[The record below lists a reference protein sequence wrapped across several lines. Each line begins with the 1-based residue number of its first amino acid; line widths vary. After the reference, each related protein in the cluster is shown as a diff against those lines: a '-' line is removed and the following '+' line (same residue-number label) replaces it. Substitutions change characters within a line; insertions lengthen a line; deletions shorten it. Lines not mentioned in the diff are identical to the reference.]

1 MSARLWQTARGDGI
15 LAQQADVNFVADFDF
30 VGPVVD
36 LTSERGQTIT
46 GFGGAFT
53 EAAASVFS
61 KLSKEKQR
69 RFLEG
74 YFGPDGLGYTV
85 GRVHI
90 NSCDFSESNY
100 AFDDAEG
107 DVELRHFDDS
117 VAHDQKVLIPLIRAA
132 QDMLA
137 SHGKELRLLAT
148 PWSPPA
154 WMKTNHQMDHS
165 DLPCMKD
172 EFHDAWAH
180 YISRWIA
187 AYERQGVPIW
197 AITVQN
203 EPENDAVW
211 EACRMRP
218 EEEAHF
224 LGEHLGP
231 TLKKVFPELLIFAY
245 DHNKDH
251 LLHWARVIYSHPA
264 AAKYADGIA
273 FHWYSGDGFEAVQQ
287 VFEEFPRAKLLA
299 SEATYERYRWHEGT
313 TLEEGDWSFGEGYA
327 HDVIGDL
334 NAGSTGWIDW
344 NLLLDQTGGPNHEQN
359 SCDAA
364 VMADVSEAGTVDGG
378 RLYRHPQFY
387 FMGHFSKYILPGSQ
401 RLQTR
406 ISNRRAYNGATRWYG
421 TCTGDDG
428 LETTAV
434 LRRDGLVAVV
444 ALNCGDN
451 IIAFKLRDGT
461 KAALA
466 FIPPHSIQTYL
477 LEGAS
482 AAASSASGAA
492 ESGKPATESPRALAS
507 GRRATRSDDLAG
519 FYSAGISGGAGGG
532 ADGEATGESERASSA

>member
-1 MSARLWQTARGDGI
+1 MV
-15 LAQQADVNFVADFDF
+15 QQADVAFVADFDF

-36 LTSERGQTIT
+36 LTSETGQTIT

-53 EAAASVFS
+53 EAAATVFA

-69 RFLEG
+69 RFLED
-74 YFGPDGLGYTV
+74 YFSPEAGLGYTV

-90 NSCDFSESNY
+90 NSCDFAESNY

-117 VAHDQKVLIPLIRAA
+117 VEHDQKVLIPLIRAA
-132 QDMLA
+132 QDMLE
-137 SHGKELRLLAT
+137 SHGKKLKLLAT

-165 DLPCMKD
+165 DLPCISED
-172 EFHDAWAH
+172 FHDAWAN
-180 YISRWIA
+180 YIARWIA

-211 EACRMRP
+211 EACRWRP

-231 TLKKVFPELLIFAY
+231 VLKKLFPEKLIFVY
-245 DHNKDH
+245 DHNKDR
-251 LLHWARVIYSHPA
+251 LVHWARVLYSHPT
-264 AAKYADGIA
+264 AAKYADGVA
-273 FHWYSGDGFEAVQQ
+273 FHWYSGDGFEAVRQ
-287 VFEEFPRAKLLA
+287 VREEFPQATLLA

-313 TLEEGDWSFGEGYA
+313 TLEQGDWSFGEGYA
-327 HDVIGDL
+327 HDIMGDL

-344 NLLLDQTGGPNHEQN
+344 NLLLDQTGGPNHAEN

-364 VMADVSEAGTVDGG
+364 VLADVSEAGTVDGG
-378 RLYRHPQFY
+378 HLFRHPQFY
-387 FMGHFSKYILPGSQ
+387 FLGHFSKYVLPGSVYL
-401 RLQTR
+401 RTK
-406 ISNRRAYNGATRWYG
+406 ITNRRSYSGAPRWYG

-428 LETTAV
+428 LEVAAF
-434 LRRDGLVAVV
+434 LRDDGLVVVV

-451 IIAFKLRDGT
+451 VIAFKLRDGSRS
-461 KAALA
+461 ALA
-466 FIPPHSIQTYL
+466 FIPPHAIQTYI

-482 AAASSASGAA
+482 PAAKTAASGSPAAAS
-492 ESGKPATESPRALAS
+492 
-507 GRRATRSDDLAG
+507 RRASEGNPPDGLAG
-519 FYSAGISGGAGGG
+519 FY
-532 ADGEATGESERASSA
+532 ATGSNVIGV

>member
-1 MSARLWQTARGDGI
+1 M
-15 LAQQADVNFVADFDF
+15 AQQADVDFVADFDF

-36 LTSERGQTIT
+36 LTGERGQTIT

-53 EAAASVFS
+53 EAAAIVFA

-74 YFGPDGLGYTV
+74 YFGSGGLGYTV

-90 NSCDFSESNY
+90 NSCDFAESNY

-107 DVELRHFDDS
+107 DVELKHFDDS
-117 VAHDQKVLIPLIRAA
+117 VEHDQKLLIPLIRAA
-132 QDMLA
+132 QDMLR
-137 SHGKELRLLAT
+137 SQGKELRLLAS

-154 WMKTNHQMDHS
+154 WMKSNHQMDHS
-165 DLPCMKD
+165 KLPCMSD
-172 EFHDAWAH
+172 EYHDAWAH
-180 YISRWIA
+180 YIARWIA

-211 EACRMRP
+211 EACRWRP
-218 EEEAHF
+218 AEEAHF

-231 TLKKVFPELLIFAY
+231 VIKKLFPEVLIFAF

-251 LLHWARVIYSHPA
+251 LVHWARAIYSHPT

-273 FHWYSGDGFEAVQQ
+273 FHWYAGDGFDAVRQ
-287 VFEEFPRAKLLA
+287 VQDEFPQAKLLA

-327 HDVIGDL
+327 HDIMGDL

-344 NLLLDQTGGPNHEQN
+344 NLLLDQTGGPNHAQN
-359 SCDAA
+359 ACDAA
-364 VMADVSEAGTVDGG
+364 VLADVSEAGTVDGG
-378 RLYRHPQFY
+378 HLFHHPQFH
-387 FMGHFSKYILPGSQ
+387 FMGHFSKYILPGS
-401 RLQTR
+401 RHLRTE
-406 ISNRRAYNGATRWYG
+406 ISHRRSYNGAPRWYG

-428 LETTAV
+428 LEVTAF
-434 LRRDGLVAVV
+434 LRDDGLVVLV

-451 IIAFKLRDGT
+451 IIAFKLRDGSQ
-461 KAALA
+461 AALA
-466 FIPPHSIQTYL
+466 FIPPHAIQTYL
-477 LEGAS
+477 LEGALP
-482 AAASSASGAA
+482 AAGSGTSTASG
-492 ESGKPATESPRALAS
+492 SN
-507 GRRATRSDDLAG
+507 
-519 FYSAGISGGAGGG
+519 SGGHPP
-532 ADGEATGESERASSA
+532 DGLSGF